1 LHRPIALVL
10 VGLLCG
16 APALADPAEGA
27 GVTQAAVA
35 TAPAELPAASEP
47 AGGLAPV
54 PATEPS
60 EAASASEA
68 AARAAVPAADPN
80 DIASASDAALFAD
93 DGDDAEFDAEFEP
106 PAPDPMERLNRRIF
120 GANRAV
126 DRTVLDPLC
135 RVYGRVV
142 PDVAKRAIR
151 GVFQNLSEPAVAVND
166 LLQGHGRRAGSAG
179 GRFLINTT
187 VGVAGVWDPAR
198 RIGLTYHHA
207 DFGQTLGKAGVGPG
221 MYVML
226 PLLGPTTVRD
236 AIGGVVDLTL
246 QPQTWLLPVGGWIAT
261 GATEGIATKEAYLD
275 QIDALERSSIDFY
288 ASMRSAYLMS
298 REALIRDEPKA
309 ANAAVTQGTLSSP

>member
-1 LHRPIALVL
+1 VLDSGPLGESSLHRTIALVL
-10 VGLLCG
+10 VGLLCS
-16 APALADPAEGA
+16 APALADPADGTV
-27 GVTQAAVA
+27 VTPAAVA
-35 TAPAELPAASEP
+35 SAPAELPAAD
-47 AGGLAPV
+47 
-54 PATEPS
+54 PS
-60 EAASASEA
+60 DAASAS
-68 AARAAVPAADPN
+68 DL
-80 DIASASDAALFAD
+80 ALFAD
-93 DGDDAEFDAEFEP
+93 DGDDAEFDAEIEP
-106 PAPDPMERLNRRIF
+106 PAPDPMEGLNRRIF
-120 GANRAV
+120 GANRAIDHAV
-126 DRTVLDPLC
+126 MDPVARL
-135 RVYGRVV
+135 YGRVV
-142 PDVAKRAIR
+142 PDVAKHAIR
-151 GVFQNLSEPAVAVND
+151 GVFRNLSEPAVAVND

-198 RIGLTYHHA
+198 RIGLTYHYA

-261 GATEGIATKEAYLD
+261 GATEGIATKEAYLE

-298 REALIRDEPKA
+298 REALIHDEPEA
-309 ANAAVTQGTLSSP
+309 ADAAVAQGTLSSP